1 MECWTESSCRH
12 CRRQAFWLYS
22 GAKIVSLRIPVKP
35 STCSGDVVHLSER
48 SDASTGILPQV
59 VGMGNGESVLRR
71 DSPSR
76 LSR

>member
-1 MECWTESSCRH
+1 MHRGL
-12 CRRQAFWLYS
+12 RAQGS
-22 GAKIVSLRIPVKP
+22 GRAGCGIVRIPVKP